1 VRGFGSEGGLQLDL
15 LDASNGQMSLA
26 EFEAQVRAFLAEAQA
41 LTLGSRPAFE
51 RVSTR
56 FSAGSPLL
64 RLVPDRL
71 RMASLGVDLADV
83 IDLLR
88 SSFGSDYVNDSF
100 DDGQVRRVIMQL
112 EGADRS
118 QASDVLRLQVRAQD
132 GQLIPLSQVVRLESS
147 SGPMSIQ
154 HSRLLRSISVQA
166 LPRPGVSTGQAM
178 DLLDTLL
185 RQGNNS
191 SLDLEW
197 AGLAREE
204 DRSRG
209 GNLRAFALGTL
220 VMGLVLA
227 ALYENV
233 LDPVIIL
240 VTVPLALL
248 GAVLGLA
255 ARGLPLDVYGQ
266 MGLLV
271 LVSLAA
277 KNGILIVEFA
287 NQRLRGGL
295 PLPEAIHGAAVARLR
310 PILLTA
316 ISSLT
321 GFLPLLFARGAGASS
336 RISIGTVVFSG
347 LFVATFLTL
356 FVVPVVYRL
365 VKSWEMGRL
374 AP

>member
-1 VRGFGSEGGLQLDL
+1 
-15 LDASNGQMSLA
+15 
-26 EFEAQVRAFLAEAQA
+26 
-41 LTLGSRPAFE
+41 
-51 RVSTR
+51 
-56 FSAGSPLL
+56 
-64 RLVPDRL
+64 
-71 RMASLGVDLADV
+71 MASLGVDLASV
-83 IDLLR
+83 VDLLR
-88 SSFGSDYVNDSF
+88 ASFGSDYVNDSF
-100 DDGQVRRVIMQL
+100 DDGQVRRVIVQL
-112 EGADRS
+112 DGAARG
-118 QASDVLRLQVRAQD
+118 QAADLLALRVRARD
-132 GQLIPLSQVVRLESS
+132 GQLIPLAQVVRMESDA
-147 SGPMSIQ
+147 GPMTIQ

-166 LPRPGVSTGQAM
+166 LPRPGVSTGQAIA
-178 DLLDTLL
+178 LLEGLL
-185 RQGNNS
+185 RQRGDDA
-191 SLDLEW
+191 LELEW
-197 AGLAREE
+197 VGLAREE
-204 DRSRG
+204 ARSSG
-209 GNLRAFALGTL
+209 GNARAFVLGTL

-233 LDPVIIL
+233 LDPLIIL

-287 NQRLRGGL
+287 NQRLRQGL
-295 PLPEAIHGAAVARLR
+295 PLQEAIHGAAVARLR

-316 ISSLT
+316 ISSLV
-321 GFLPLLFARGAGASS
+321 GFLPLLLARGAGAAS

-347 LFVATFLTL
+347 LFVATFLSL

-365 VKSWEMGRL
+365 VKGWEMGRL